1 VAQTLTS
8 PEYQHL
14 RRLLVEAR
22 GRAGLTQAEVA
33 VRLNRAQSFVSKYEQ
48 GERRLD
54 VVDFVHVCNCLET
67 SAAQVLAEVIIKVRK

>member
-1 VAQTLTS
+1 MAPTLTS

-22 GRAGLTQAEVA
+22 ERAGLTQSEVA
-33 VRLNRAQSFVSKYEQ
+33 ARLHRAQSFVSKYEQ

-54 VVDFVHVCNCLET
+54 IVDFLHVCNCLET
-67 SAAQVLAEVIIKVRK
+67 SAAQILAEVIKVRK

>member
-1 VAQTLTS
+1 VARTLTS

-22 GRAGLTQAEVA
+22 ERAGLTQGQVA
-33 VRLNRAQSFVSKYEQ
+33 ARLKRAQSFVSKYEQ

-54 VVDFVHVCNCLET
+54 VVEFVHVCNALEIN
-67 SAAQVLAEVIIKVRK
+67 AARVLADVIKARK

>member
-1 VAQTLTS
+1 MARTLTS

-22 GRAGLTQAEVA
+22 ERAGLTQGEVA
-33 VRLNRAQSFVSKYEQ
+33 ARLKRGQSFVSKYEQ

-54 VVDFVHVCNCLET
+54 VVEFVHVCNCLEIN
-67 SAAQVLAEVIIKVRK
+67 AAQVLADVIKVRK

>member
-1 VAQTLTS
+1 MARTLTS

-22 GRAGLTQAEVA
+22 ERAGLTQADVA
-33 VRLNRAQSFVSKYEQ
+33 ARLKRAQSFVSKYEQ

-54 VVDFVHVCNCLET
+54 VVEFVHVCNCLEVN
-67 SAAQVLAEVIIKVRK
+67 AAQLLADVIKARK

>member
-1 VAQTLTS
+1 MARTITS

-22 GRAGLTQAEVA
+22 ERAGLTQAEVA
-33 VRLNRAQSFVSKYEQ
+33 ARLKRAQSFVSKYEQ

-54 VVDFVHVCNCLET
+54 VVEFMHVCNCLEIN
-67 SAAQVLAEVIIKVRK
+67 AAHVLANVTKELE